1 MRARIRH
8 QPNFFAGLLFA
19 GFGLAFGLGATQYEI
34 GTAAQMGPGYFPMVL
49 GGLLVP
55 FGLAVVVRSL
65 TVDEEEAIDRA
76 SIKPFLLIIGS
87 VILFGALLMPLGLI
101 ACSLLLV
108 LASAFASHEFG
119 WRYATVSAVVLIG
132 FCYFIFIHALG
143 LPIPVWPG
151 GL

>member
-1 MRARIRH
+1 MSPRIRH

-19 GFGLAFGLGATQYEI
+19 CFGAAFGLGATRYEI
-34 GTAAQMGPGYFPMVL
+34 GTAAEMGPGYFPLIL
-49 GGLLVP
+49 GGLLAL
-55 FGLAVVVRSL
+55 FGLIIVARSI
-65 TVDEEEAIDRA
+65 TADDEEAVERA
-76 SIKPFLLIIGS
+76 SLRPFWLIIGS
-87 VILFGALLMPLGLI
+87 VVLFGVLLAPLGLI

-119 WRYATVSAVVLIG
+119 WRYAISSAVILIA
-132 FCYFIFIHALG
+132 FCYLIFIYALG

>member
-1 MRARIRH
+1 MSPRIRH

-19 GFGLAFGLGATQYEI
+19 GFGLAFGCGATRYEV
-34 GTAAQMGPGYFPMVL
+34 GTASEMGPGYFPLIL
-49 GGLLVP
+49 GGLLAL
-55 FGLAVVVRSL
+55 FGFIVIVRSL
-65 TVDEEEAIDRA
+65 TVDDEEAVERA
-76 SIKPFLLIIGS
+76 SLKPFWLIIGS
-87 VILFGALLMPLGLI
+87 VVLFGVLLAPLGLI

-119 WRYATVSAVVLIG
+119 WRYATASAVILIA
-132 FCYFIFIHALG
+132 FCYLVFIYALG